1 MKQVTY
7 SEARQNLSDIINAV
21 YNDSIP
27 VYIQRKNGSRV
38 VILNADDYE
47 SMAETAYLSRDPAN
61 FKHLQKAISDINQC
75 KNIREIQDIQELFK

>member
-7 SEARQNLSDIINAV
+7 SEARQNLSDIINLV
-21 YNDSIP
+21 YNDSVP

-47 SMAETAYLSRDPAN
+47 SMSETAYLSQNPAN
-61 FKHLQKAISDINQC
+61 LKHLQKAISDIDQR
-75 KNIREIQDIQELFK
+75 KNIREIHDIQDLFK

>member
-7 SEARQNLSDIINAV
+7 SEARQNLSDIINLV
-21 YNDSIP
+21 YNDSVP

-47 SMAETAYLSRDPAN
+47 SMSETAYLSKNPAN
-61 FKHLQKAISDINQC
+61 LKHLQKAIGDIDQR
-75 KNIREIQDIQELFK
+75 KNIREIHDIQDLFK

>member
-7 SEARQNLSDIINAV
+7 SEARQNLSDIINSV
-21 YNDSIP
+21 YNDCDP

-47 SMAETAYLSRDPAN
+47 SLEETAYLSRDPEN
-61 FKHLQKAISDINQC
+61 LRRLQKAISDIDQR
-75 KNIREIQDIQELFK
+75 KNIREIKDIQELF

>member
-7 SEARQNLSDIINAV
+7 SEARQNLSDIINLV
-21 YNDSIP
+21 YNDSVP

-47 SMAETAYLSRDPAN
+47 SMSETAYLSQNPAN
-61 FKHLQKAISDINQC
+61 LKHLQKAISDIDQR
-75 KNIREIQDIQELFK
+75 KNIRKIHDIQDLFK